1 MTDIKSASSL
11 TPMNSNDTQLNPN
24 DTQMKNV
31 YSNDTLSINDIL
43 NEFYLPKAQLHYVI
57 YNGYII

>member
-1 MTDIKSASSL
+1 
-11 TPMNSNDTQLNPN
+11 MNSNDTQLNPN

-43 NEFYLPKAQLHYVI
+43 NEFYLPKALAQLHFVI

>member
-1 MTDIKSASSL
+1 
-11 TPMNSNDTQLNPN
+11 MNSNDTQLNPN